1 MTLAISWSGKDYTDV
16 IGAHYGYVYL
26 SKTFYQ
32 ADLEDN
38 GRFTYSH
45 DVDYNATKCEDF
57 NFHISQAPEGETL
70 YCFSKPELMD
80 ILEHNN
86 ENEEQNW
93 FQILAKKR

>member
-1 MTLAISWSGKDYTDV
+1 MTLAVSWSGRDYTDL
-16 IGAHYGYVYL
+16 IGKDYGFVSL
-26 SKTFYQ
+26 SKSSYK
-32 ADLEDN
+32 AIPND

-45 DVDYNATKCEDF
+45 DQDYNVTKCEDF

-93 FQILAKKR
+93 FQILAKKK